1 MNGCSVTGWLNG
13 FAGLYGFIAAAAQAG
28 QLSQLRRRRRQDGDS
43 PASPRDRSG
52 LYSPSLKRNGDIPM
66 SNQNR
71 LTAIA
76 DSHSEIATR
85 AFQIFTIAVMGAF
98 SVWAVL
104 HTAAQII

>member
-1 MNGCSVTGWLNG
+1 
-13 FAGLYGFIAAAAQAG
+13 
-28 QLSQLRRRRRQDGDS
+28 
-43 PASPRDRSG
+43 
-52 LYSPSLKRNGDIPM
+52 M

-71 LTAIA
+71 LTIIA